1 MYPEQLT
8 IIKEFVLK
16 FDSIQNHIIVFIR
29 KNRLYEKGVENKQCC
44 TGIHCMKIGQT
55 AYVFN
60 GEPFG
65 LKSVFCSDLRCFL
78 ETLDESS
85 VIKYIESI
93 KKMSRDKK
101 K

>member
-1 MYPEQLT
+1 MFPDQII
-8 IIKEFVLK
+8 IIKEFILK
-16 FDSIQNHIIVFIR
+16 FDSIQNHIIEFVR

-65 LKSVFCSDLRCFL
+65 LKSVYCSDLECFL
-78 ETLDESS
+78 ENLNSES
-85 VIKYIESI
+85 VKKFRESI
-93 KKMSRDKK
+93 KKK
-101 K
+101 